1 MVSKR
6 DSEGSGGG
14 SFVVEGSLERE
25 KMACGAGVGDGSGER
40 WGGTYGGLGVISGG
54 YVGG

>member
-6 DSEGSGGG
+6 DSEGGGGG
-14 SFVVEGSLERE
+14 SFNVEGSLERE

-40 WGGTYGGLGVISGG
+40 WEGTYGGLGVISRGDVWG
-54 YVGG
+54 